1 MKENTRFNVS
11 LSFEGIR
18 FPPFEDILLLGR
30 RCPQGKAG
38 VSKCLNLIAPEK
50 FELVEIDDPIVEAML
65 INKIIIKRMPVEK
78 VIDILKAKVF
88 PFITTGEIVRVD
100 FNVTIYLN
108 GIEGVLKEIK

>member
-1 MKENTRFNVS
+1 MKESSRFNVS

-50 FELVEIDDPIVEAML
+50 FELVEIDDPVVEAML
-65 INKIIIKRMPVEK
+65 INKVIIKRMPVEK
-78 VIDILKAKVF
+78 VIKILKAKVF
-88 PFITTGEIVRVD
+88 PLMTNGEIVKVD
-100 FNVTIYLN
+100 FNVMIYFD